1 MFLIIPLFLMAYLAF
16 KWSMIFWVML
26 KRGGPRHVHQA
37 DFEARTPSEI
47 LKDWQERVIYLFVG
61 LAIAAYRFSRTGS
74 DARGDQDDYFAW
86 ATIISGLI
94 LAIILAVWVHQLRV
108 DQDSATDGR
117 LPKSDEGPIL
127 LGRVRNK
134 P

>member
-1 MFLIIPLFLMAYLAF
+1 MAYLAF
-16 KWSMIFWVML
+16 KWSVIFWVRL
-26 KRGGPRHVHQA
+26 KHGGPLHVHQA
-37 DFEARTPSEI
+37 DFEARAPSEI

-61 LAIAAYRFSRTGS
+61 LAVAAYRFSRTGS
-74 DARGDQDDYFAW
+74 DAASRGDQDDYFAW

-117 LPKSDEGPIL
+117 LPRSDEGAIL
-127 LGRVRNK
+127 LGRVRDK